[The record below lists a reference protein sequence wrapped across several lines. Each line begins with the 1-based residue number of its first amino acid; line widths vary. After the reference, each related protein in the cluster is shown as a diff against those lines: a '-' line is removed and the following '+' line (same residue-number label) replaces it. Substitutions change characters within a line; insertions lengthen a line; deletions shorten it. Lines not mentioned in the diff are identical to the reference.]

1 MKTWAVCAIT
11 ACIIAVGCSYGGRP
25 AISLGTGIDEKT
37 SGVTGF
43 TDRFLLKDTIA
54 YSLTQNRP
62 FGFSGITLRF
72 YKGKNIFEMERIV
85 NEDISLVP
93 EAKSLTR
100 SIPVWKLA
108 GKYGA
113 GDYMILFMKNDV
125 VIAKKMF
132 VIEVP
137 RQIVA
142 APIPADSIDNAESAV
157 TSDTLI
163 PEKEQSLE

>member
-1 MKTWAVCAIT
+1 MKTWVVCAIT
-11 ACIIAVGCSYGGRP
+11 VCIIAVGCSYGGRP

-93 EAKSLTR
+93 EAVNPGLETCREIWRRRLYDSLYEKRCGDCEKNVCYR
-100 SIPVWKLA
+100 SSA
-108 GKYGA
+108 
-113 GDYMILFMKNDV
+113 
-125 VIAKKMF
+125 
-132 VIEVP
+132 
-137 RQIVA
+137 
-142 APIPADSIDNAESAV
+142 ADSRRA
-157 TSDTLI
+157 DTRRFN
-163 PEKEQSLE
+163 